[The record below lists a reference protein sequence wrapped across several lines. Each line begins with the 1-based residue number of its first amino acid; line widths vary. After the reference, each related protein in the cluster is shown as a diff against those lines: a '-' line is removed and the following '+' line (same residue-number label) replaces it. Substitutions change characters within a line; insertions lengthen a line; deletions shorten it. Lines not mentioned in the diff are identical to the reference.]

1 MEQLGDS
8 ITRTDEGALEIDGV
22 SASALAEQFG
32 TPLFVISESQL
43 RSNAR
48 EFVRAMTAH
57 WPGELQPMYAIKS
70 NYTLAVRRILF
81 QEGYGGDCFSMGEIR
96 ASLMAGAVPETL
108 ALNGSNKTQDA
119 IDAAVSAGIRIHM
132 DDVDE
137 LDMIRDA
144 VQRIGRKALIGVRVR
159 ADGLE
164 FEGWGS
170 EYAAGTPIR
179 QLMAESKWGLTQE
192 QVIDVA
198 RRAMQTPDET
208 EFAGTHQHLGRHM
221 GRVEMFSLAVPGYVR
236 FIAGVSAALDGW
248 TPTWVDFGGGLTRG
262 RDPFARRLHAGWP
275 DVHERRAPSVDEYA
289 EAFSDAM
296 LSSLSRYDLPLPR
309 VEFELGRY
317 LIASSVTT
325 LASVGSVKR
334 ANGTTWVNCDSTVY
348 QLGLDLMPFHAFAVS
363 PAEAAPGRET
373 EMVRLHG
380 SSCIDDVIAEDLPL
394 PTPRRGDL
402 LAIHDTGAYSDSEAS
417 NANAVPRPASV
428 LVCEGSAELVKRRET
443 HGDVFARDLIPPRLH
458 GPAPVAETV
467 TDAVTA

>member
-1 MEQLGDS
+1 MEQLGDTIVRS
-8 ITRTDEGALEIDGV
+8 DTGELEIDGV
-22 SASALAEQFG
+22 SARELAEQFG
-32 TPLFVISESQL
+32 TPLFVISETQL

-48 EFVRAMTAH
+48 EFIRAMSAH

-81 QEGYGGDCFSMGEIR
+81 QEGYGGDCFSLGEIR

-108 ALNGSNKTQDA
+108 ALNGSNKTQES

-137 LDMIRDA
+137 LEMIRDA

-179 QLMAESKWGLTQE
+179 QLMAESKWGLTVE
-192 QVIDVA
+192 QVIDVGG
-198 RRAMQTPDET
+198 RALAAEDEVT
-208 EFAGTHQHLGRHM
+208 FAGTHQHLGRHL
-221 GRVEMFSLAVPGYVR
+221 GQVEMFSLAVPGYVR

-248 TPTWVDFGGGLTRG
+248 APTWMDFGGGITRG
-262 RDPFARRLHAGWP
+262 RDPFARRLQPGWP
-275 DVHERRAPSVDEYA
+275 DVHERRAPSIDAYA
-289 EAFSDAM
+289 EAFSQAM
-296 LSSLSRYDLPLPR
+296 LSSLAEHDLPLPR

-325 LASVGSVKR
+325 LCKVGSVKR
-334 ANGTTWVNCDSTVY
+334 TQGTTWVNCDSTVY

-363 PAEAAPGRET
+363 PVQDQPERET
-373 EMVRLHG
+373 EVVRLHG
-380 SSCIDDVIAEDLPL
+380 SSCIDDVIAVDLPL
-394 PTPRRGDL
+394 PRPQRDDL

-417 NANAVPRPASV
+417 CANAVPRPASV
-428 LVCEGSAELVKRRET
+428 LVSDGTAELVKRRET

-458 GPAPVAETV
+458 ALTPVNDEVLA
-467 TDAVTA
+467 